1 MHSVMH
7 KLSFYTHNICQLQK
21 RRVRASTYLI
31 IRTCFRYVR
40 YAWIKLEILRKEI
53 KICKTIEEI
62 LIRLV
67 KRGAL
72 RSVYIC

>member
-31 IRTCFRYVR
+31 IRQLQTLIIFT
-40 YAWIKLEILRKEI
+40 
-53 KICKTIEEI
+53 TIRTLCLDQARDIE
-62 LIRLV
+62 
-67 KRGAL
+67 KRN
-72 RSVYIC
+72 